1 VGANALIVKFEDADP
16 PAESKTVLELKD
28 VARSP
33 DADSVTVPTKPARLP
48 RVMVDMPDSPCG
60 TFRKSGLAEIVK
72 SGPTTRTL
80 MLTGCDTVPLVPV
93 TVRE

>member
-1 VGANALIVKFEDADP
+1 MIVKFEDADP
-16 PAESKTVLELKD
+16 PADTKTVLGLND

-33 DADSVTVPTKPARLP
+33 DADRVTVPAKPARLP
-48 RVMVDMPDSPCG
+48 RVMTDMPDPPCG
-60 TFRKSGLAEIVK
+60 TFRKPGFAEISK

-80 MLTGCDTVPLVPV
+80 MSTGCDTVPLVPV